1 MIPTALTELLEIEHP
16 VLCAPMGGVT
26 GGRLAAAV
34 SRAGGLGLIGGGYGD
49 ADWLETEF
57 AAAGNA
63 RVGCGFITWSLAR
76 QPALLDRALNH
87 APAAMMLSFGDPTPF
102 APCILAAGA
111 KLMCQVQTLD
121 QAKAAMDV
129 GAHAIV
135 AQGSEAGGHGAGR
148 GTMALVPAVVD
159 AVAPTPVIAAGGIAD
174 GRGIAASLMLGAQ
187 GVLIGT
193 RFFTTPE
200 ALGHD
205 AARARIVSAGGD
217 DTLRTT
223 VFDTV
228 RGLDWPARYTGRAI
242 GNAFSARWHGDEKGL
257 GTDLSAAQQAYAAS
271 NDVGDVETAAV
282 FAGECIDLIES
293 VEPAGDLVARI
304 VADAEEILRAR
315 TATLTGG

>member
-1 MIPTALTELLEIEHP
+1 MIPTALTALLEIEHP

-49 ADWLETEF
+49 ADWLTTEF

-76 QPALLDRALNH
+76 RPALLDQALDH
-87 APAAMMLSFGDPTPF
+87 APAAMMLSFGDPAPF
-102 APCILAAGA
+102 ASRILAAGA
-111 KLMCQVQTLD
+111 KLLCQVQTLG
-121 QAKAAMDV
+121 QAKAAADAGADV
-129 GAHAIV
+129 II
-135 AQGSEAGGHGAGR
+135 AQGGEAGGHGAGR

-159 AVAPTPVIAAGGIAD
+159 AVAPIPVVAAGGIAD
-174 GRGIAASLMLGAQ
+174 GRGLAGALMLGAA

-193 RFFTTPE
+193 RFFATPE

-205 AARARIVSAGGD
+205 AARGRIVAAAGD

-228 RGLDWPARYTGRAI
+228 RGLDWPVQYTGRAI
-242 GNAFSARWHGDEKGL
+242 GNAFSARWHGDEAGL
-257 GTDLSAAQQAYAAS
+257 GEALDAAGRAYAAA
-271 NDVGDVETAAV
+271 NAAGDVGTAAV
-282 FAGECIDLIES
+282 FAGECIDLIGS
-293 VEPAGDLVARI
+293 IEPAGDLVARI
-304 VADAEEILRAR
+304 VADAEARLRERA
-315 TATLTGG
+315 AALT